1 MSKLSAQQ
9 KKEISNIIRD
19 VPKKFDI
26 KDKTN
31 RGHTKFVRFDLG
43 ISTLCYKPNKPLQ
56 IEINGTPKF
65 DFGSLLD
72 TQVME
77 FFRDNHEA
85 LNLLYEGLSGDKSK
99 VKKKSKLE
107 LKL

>member
-31 RGHTKFVRFDLG
+31 RGHTKFVRFDL
-43 ISTLCYKPNKPLQ
+43 
-56 IEINGTPKF
+56 
-65 DFGSLLD
+65 
-72 TQVME
+72 
-77 FFRDNHEA
+77 
-85 LNLLYEGLSGDKSK
+85 
-99 VKKKSKLE
+99 
-107 LKL
+107 